1 MPSLRLLTIPL
12 SHYCEKARW
21 ALERIGLDYHE
32 ERHIQGFHYPRTY
45 WVSRNPGV
53 PVLIDDRQVIV
64 DSTEILKHLD
74 RYAPPER
81 RLYPVDAAA
90 RQQVEALEDL
100 FDKTLGVESRRWF
113 YFHYLP
119 EGSAALRIAGQGAP
133 EIERAMAPLAFP
145 LMRRYAAWLLQVSA
159 STVAR
164 GLERSRQV
172 VLQTDT
178 LLADGRPHL
187 AGDRFSAADL
197 TLACMMAPFVV
208 PPEYGIRLPPPSDLP
223 DAMQP
228 TVQEFR
234 SSATGRY
241 VLKLFRTQRH
251 GCHAAAICDES
262 TGDQS

>member
-1 MPSLRLLTIPL
+1 MPTLRLLTIPL

-53 PVLIDDRQVIV
+53 PVLIDGKQVIV
-64 DSTEILKHLD
+64 DSTGILKHLD
-74 RYAPPER
+74 RYAPPEM
-81 RLYPVDAAA
+81 RLYPVDATA
-90 RQQVEALEDL
+90 RRQVEALEDL
-100 FDKTLGVESRRWF
+100 FDETLGVESRRWF

-159 STVAR
+159 STVAS

-172 VLQTDT
+172 VLQTDA
-178 LLADGRPHL
+178 LLADGRPYL
-187 AGDRFSAADL
+187 AGDRFTAADL
-197 TLACMMAPFVV
+197 ALACMMAPFVV
-208 PPEYGIRLPPPSDLP
+208 PAEYGIRLPPPSDLP
-223 DAMQP
+223 AAMRP
-228 TVQEFR
+228 TVEAFR

-241 VLKLFRTQRH
+241 VLKLFQTQRH
-251 GCHAAAICDES
+251 RDHAAALRNES
-262 TGDQS
+262 TGDES